1 MKDCDEVDSRL
12 IAQWH
17 YVNMSHLTD
26 KALYDMIIWLR
37 KQEGGKFYWTLIKGF
52 WFERAE
58 DRMLCELSWK

>member
-1 MKDCDEVDSRL
+1 MIDCDEVESDR

-26 KALYDMIIWLR
+26 KAHYDMIVWLQ